1 MRSSISLLIV
11 ALLSSMIH
19 DNSVLGD
26 VRPSGLIADKMVLQ
40 QGRKVPIWG
49 TADSGEKVSVR
60 FRDQEAA
67 TVAVNGRWNVLIPSG
82 RAGGPF
88 PLTIIGKNTL
98 EFQDVLVGEVWLCS
112 GQSNMGWPVATRP
125 NPKLLDGTENSQ
137 IRLFTVPERLSE
149 TSQEDVAG
157 SQWQSCGP
165 QTVGK
170 FSAVAYYFGRDLQQS
185 LKVPVGLIHASYGG
199 SSIFSW
205 INPTAMQSA
214 DLHDLRQPRLESR
227 LYNGMVAPLRPY
239 GLRGVIWY
247 QGEADARS
255 PAVYQRLFPAL
266 IHGWRAE
273 WKQGDFPFYFVQLAP
288 YGQIVNDPQ
297 ESSWAALRKVQL
309 RASQTVPGT
318 GMAVITDCGHET
330 EIHPLPKQPVGQ
342 RLALLALA
350 RTYGQ
355 QVVYSGPAFSGM
367 TIKSGKATLIFQHV
381 GGGLEARPMVLENV
395 VKNAR
400 TGQSGGALHVQ
411 AANVAGAG
419 ATAVLKGFTIAGA
432 DRRFVNARAEIRGA
446 QVVVWA
452 DEITEPAVIRYGW
465 ADYPTGNLFNKEGLP
480 ASPFE
485 ADKIAD

>member
-1 MRSSISLLIV
+1 MRASISSLIFTLLLLIHNDM
-11 ALLSSMIH
+11 AW
-19 DNSVLGD
+19 GD
-26 VRPSGLIADKMVLQ
+26 VRPCGLITDRMVLQ
-40 QGRKVPIWG
+40 RERSVPLWG
-49 TADSGEKVSVR
+49 TADSGEKVRVR
-60 FRDQEAA
+60 FRDQDVE
-67 TVAVNGRWNVLIPSG
+67 TVANNGRWSVLIPTG
-82 RAGGPF
+82 PAGGPF
-88 PLTIIGKNTL
+88 SLTISGQNTL

-125 NPKLLDGTENSQ
+125 NSKLLEGTENSQ
-137 IRLFTVPERLSE
+137 VRLFTVPERLSE
-149 TSQEDVAG
+149 MPQEDVSG
-157 SQWQSCGP
+157 SQWQTCGP

-199 SSIFSW
+199 SGVLSW
-205 INPTAMQSA
+205 INPAAMQNS
-214 DLHDLRQPRLESR
+214 DLQDLRQPRLESR
-227 LYNGMVAPLRPY
+227 LDNGMVAPLRPY

-247 QGEADARS
+247 QGEADAHS
-255 PAVYQRLFPAL
+255 PAAYQRLFPAL
-266 IHGWRAE
+266 IQGWRSE

-288 YGQIVNDPQ
+288 YGPIVTEPQ

-309 RASQTVPGT
+309 RVSQTVPGT

-367 TIKSGKATLIFQHV
+367 TVRDGKATLSFQQL
-381 GGGLEARPMVLENV
+381 GRGLEARPMVLENV
-395 VKNAR
+395 AKNAR

-411 AANVAGAG
+411 AANIGGAG
-419 ATAVLKGFTIAGA
+419 ATVVLKGFTIAGT
-432 DRRFVNARAEIRGA
+432 DRRFVNARAEIRGQ

-452 DEITEPAVIRYGW
+452 DEITQPAMVRYGW
-465 ADYPTGNLFNKEGLP
+465 ADYPTGNLFNKDGLP

-485 ADKIAD
+485 TDSISE

>member
-1 MRSSISLLIV
+1 MRSSISKLILALLLLI
-11 ALLSSMIH
+11 H
-19 DNSVLGD
+19 DGRAWGD
-26 VRPSGLIADKMVLQ
+26 VRPCGLITESMVLQ
-40 QGRKVPIWG
+40 QGRAVPIWG
-49 TADSGEKVSVR
+49 TADSGEKVRVR
-60 FRDQEAA
+60 FRDQEVA
-67 TVAVNGRWNVLIPSG
+67 TVASNGRWSVLIPTG
-82 RAGGPF
+82 QAGGPF

-125 NPKLLDGTENSQ
+125 NSKLLEGTENSQ

-149 TSQEDVAG
+149 TPQENVSG
-157 SQWQSCGP
+157 SLWQTCGP

-199 SSIFSW
+199 SAILSW
-205 INPTAMQSA
+205 INPDAMRSA
-214 DLHDLRQPRLESR
+214 DLQDLRQPRLESR
-227 LYNGMVAPLRPY
+227 LYNGMVAPVRPY

-247 QGEADARS
+247 QGEADASS

-266 IHGWRAE
+266 IHGWRSE

-288 YGQIVNDPQ
+288 YGPIVAEPQ
-297 ESSWAALRKVQL
+297 ESSWAALRAVQL

-355 QVVYSGPAFSGM
+355 QFVYSGPAFSGM
-367 TIKSGKATLIFQHV
+367 TIRAGKATLSFQHV
-381 GGGLEARPMVLENV
+381 GRGLESRPMVLENV
-395 VKNAR
+395 AKNAR
-400 TGQSGGALHVQ
+400 TGRSGGALHVQ
-411 AANVAGAG
+411 SASVPGSG
-419 ATAVLKGFTIAGA
+419 TIPVLKGFTIAGA
-432 DRRFVNARAEIRGA
+432 DGRFVNARAEILGD

-452 DEITEPAVIRYGW
+452 DDILQPAVVRYGW

-485 ADKIAD
+485 TDKITD